1 MNTKAT
7 ALFVL
12 LVPGLVMLAACNPTP
27 GPDEGTATA
36 PTTAIE
42 PVDTGPVDTA
52 PVDTAP
58 TEPTPTGAEP
68 GEPIT
73 GAAGDDK
80 SFTEMD
86 ANSDGSVTQ
95 DELSPNDMLHQHF
108 SVADADGDGKLSEAE
123 VTKHRAD
130 MAAEPAR

>member
-1 MNTKAT
+1 MNIKAT
-7 ALFVL
+7 ALFAL
-12 LVPGLVMLAACNPTP
+12 LVPGLATLVACNPSP
-27 GPDEGTATA
+27 GPEEDVTPAPTAT
-36 PTTAIE
+36 E
-42 PVDTGPVDTA
+42 PVDTTPTDTMSADAA
-52 PVDTAP
+52 PTDTMTG
-58 TEPTPTGAEP
+58 TEPTATEP
-68 GEPIT
+68 M
-73 GAAGDDK
+73 AAGDDK

-95 DELSPNDMLHQHF
+95 DELSPDDMLHQHF